1 MSSPVGHWL
10 GLIDSDLP
18 NHILLLTFQGEKSD
32 PRMDPP
38 SPGILSSYT
47 TLYRILRLSSI
58 RSIALVYLTCKVGF
72 AAVDALTG
80 LKLIEAG
87 VPKERL
93 AMLAVPLTPINI
105 LLPLIISR

>member
-1 MSSPVGHWL
+1 
-10 GLIDSDLP
+10 
-18 NHILLLTFQGEKSD
+18 
-32 PRMDPP
+32 MDPP

-105 LLPLIISR
+105 LLPLIISRCERVCS